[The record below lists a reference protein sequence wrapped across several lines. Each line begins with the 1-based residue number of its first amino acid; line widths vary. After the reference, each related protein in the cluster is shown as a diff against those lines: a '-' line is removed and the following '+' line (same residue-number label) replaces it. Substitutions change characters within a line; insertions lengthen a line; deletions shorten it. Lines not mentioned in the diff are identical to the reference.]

1 MKNINIAVAETKS
14 HLPEKAQSSK
24 LQHENCLCVVL
35 ISIPSLNIR
44 KFLIQHR
51 EHFIMAFDF
60 LESRRGRFSLKLK
73 LFTPSLCLPTP
84 PLGPYNWM
92 SIKFLVWL
100 RFIKA
105 EIGIGVFL
113 NSRHKHRHQSLLR
126 PYF

>member
-14 HLPEKAQSSK
+14 HLSEKAQSSK

-60 LESRRGRFSLKLK
+60 LESRRGR
-73 LFTPSLCLPTP
+73 LCLPTP

-92 SIKFLVWL
+92 SIKFLVCL

-113 NSRHKHRHQSLLR
+113 HSRHKHRHKSLLR